1 MVDSDSNNSG
11 AEDSQENLD
20 SSEIPTTAATPNST
34 ERKEDL
40 DSDITVINHKD
51 TLKSFIEKSP
61 LGLQFAILTLYYL
74 ARSYYIDSNKSSQT
88 IRQDPRVPVTP
99 FSFTSKK
106 FFDTYRQL
114 AFEMGL
120 TKYLLRHMA
129 FAEFMLTL
137 EYLAMIRED
146 ELTSKYQFTVDFE
159 DLKWLASI
167 ALQQIAGGHG
177 LSSPEIF
184 YQSPPRPTIPKGSPP
199 PDKSANLPTMA
210 NTDTSADLIKELSQI
225 IFSQRETEVSPG
237 SGTSRSYDDFVRPRS
252 RDYGLHRPY
261 LPDRAPPTTYSFRKP
276 NDIEWKRINKEFLDG
291 QKCITCD
298 TPVLSDYFDIW
309 IGEPNEDNVMPN
321 SKKDQRMSD
330 VLANIDNIAANKGT
344 DDVIV
349 AIAQPQT
356 IDSDKNITDRELL
369 TYGYGIIP
377 MDGRDGFIAFAKSN
391 QTCPRCGTDPAN
403 SVSLMPKY

>member
-1 MVDSDSNNSG
+1 LVDPDSNNSC
-11 AEDSQENLD
+11 AEDSQESLD
-20 SSEIPTTAATPNST
+20 SSEIPTTDATPNST

-40 DSDITVINHKD
+40 DSDIIIINHKD
-51 TLKSFIEKSP
+51 TLKAFIEKSP
-61 LGLQFAILTLYYL
+61 LGLQFAILALYYL
-74 ARSYYIDSNKSSQT
+74 ARSYYIDRNKGSQAV
-88 IRQDPRVPVTP
+88 QLDPRVPMTP
-99 FSFTSKK
+99 YSFTSKE

-120 TKYLLRHMA
+120 TKYLVRHMA

-177 LSSPEIF
+177 LSSPEVF
-184 YQSPPRPTIPKGSPP
+184 YPSPPRPTIPKGSLQ
-199 PDKSANLPTMA
+199 PDKSVNPPTMA
-210 NTDTSADLIKELSQI
+210 NTDASADLIKELSQI

-237 SGTSRSYDDFVRPRS
+237 NGTSRSYDDFVRPRS
-252 RDYGLHRPY
+252 RDYGIRRPY
-261 LPDRAPPTTYSFRKP
+261 FHHRVPPTTYSFRKP
-276 NDIEWKRINKEFLDG
+276 NDMERKRINKEFFDG
-291 QKCITCD
+291 QKCIACD
-298 TPVLSDYFDIW
+298 TLVLPDYFDIW
-309 IGEPNEDNVMPN
+309 IGEPNEDNVMTQ
-321 SKKDQRMSD
+321 SKKEQRMSD
-330 VLANIDNIAANKGT
+330 VLANIGNIAANKGI

-356 IDSDKNITDRELL
+356 IDSDKNITDREVL
-369 TYGYGIIP
+369 TYGYGVIP